1 MPFHIRTS
9 RELLSFPLAG
19 GGGSV
24 VGVAAP
30 ADPIYA
36 VTNRLPEAALELL
49 RAAGELRADERTEVL
64 LRADLLE
71 LVVGADAILTLLHD
85 RVDEELLE
93 AAGPQLRC
101 VANVAVGYDNVDVE
115 AAARRGIVVTNTPG
129 VLDDATADL
138 TLALILDATRRVSEG
153 DRLIRAGR
161 PWTWGMSFMLGSGL
175 RGKRLGIVGLG
186 GIGRRVA
193 ERARAFGMEIAYH
206 SRRGAPA
213 EVEAALR
220 AQRMPLE
227 QLLASADVLSLHCP
241 LTPETHHLIGE
252 AELAAMKPSAVL
264 VNAARGPVV
273 DEAALAR
280 ALAAGEIAAAGLDVY
295 EREPR
300 VEPALLGLENVVLSP
315 HLGSATVETRT
326 AMAELA
332 ARNAIS
338 VLRGEGPLTPVPSQ

>member
-1 MPFHIRTS
+1 VAVPANPIFAVTS
-9 RELLSFPLAG
+9 R
-19 GGGSV
+19 
-24 VGVAAP
+24 
-30 ADPIYA
+30 
-36 VTNRLPEAALELL
+36 LPDAALDLL
-49 RAAGELRADERTEVL
+49 RAAGELRAEGRTEATP
-64 LRADLLE
+64 RPELLE
-71 LVVGADAILTLLHD
+71 LVAGADAILTLLHD

-93 AAGPQLRC
+93 AAGPQVRC

-115 AAARRGIVVTNTPG
+115 AAERRGIVVTNTPG

-161 PWTWGMSFMLGSGL
+161 PWTWGMSFMLGSDL

-206 SRRGAPA
+206 SRHRAPA
-213 EVEAALR
+213 EVEAALEAER
-220 AQRMPLE
+220 LPLE

-241 LTPETHHLIGE
+241 LTPETHHLIGA

-273 DEAALAR
+273 DER
-280 ALAAGEIAAAGLDVY
+280 ALAQALATAEIAAAGLDVY
-295 EREPR
+295 EHEPR
-300 VEPALLGLENVVLSP
+300 VEPALLELENVVLSP

-338 VLRGEGPLTPVPSQ
+338 VLQGEGPLTPVTSQ

>member
-1 MPFHIRTS
+1 VPSI
-9 RELLSFPLAG
+9 E
-19 GGGSV
+19 
-24 VGVAAP
+24 
-30 ADPIYA
+30 PIFA
-36 VTNRLPEAALELL
+36 VTNRLPALALEAL
-49 RAAGELRADERTEVL
+49 REAGEVWLDERAGPIP
-64 LRADLLE
+64 RGDLLA
-71 LVVGADAILTLLHD
+71 LVAGAEAVVTLLHD

-115 AAARRGIVVTNTPG
+115 AAAGRGVVVTNTPG

-138 TLALILDATRRVSEG
+138 TMALILDATRRVSEG
-153 DRLIRAGR
+153 DRLIRAGK
-161 PWTWGMSFMLGSGL
+161 PWAWGLSFMLGSGL
-175 RGKRLGIVGLG
+175 RGKLLGIVGLG

-193 ERARAFGMEIAYH
+193 ERGRAFGMKIAYH
-206 SRRGAPA
+206 QRRPVPP
-213 EVEAALR
+213 EVEEELEAERL
-220 AQRMPLE
+220 PLGE
-227 QLLASADVLSLHCP
+227 LLARADVVSLHCP

-252 AELAAMKPSAVL
+252 AELAAMKESAVL

-273 DEAALAR
+273 DEPALAR

-295 EREPR
+295 EHEPR
-300 VEPALLGLENVVLSP
+300 VEPALLDLENVVLAP

-338 VLRGEGPLTPVPSQ
+338 VLRGAGPLTPVAPQ

>member
-1 MPFHIRTS
+1 M
-9 RELLSFPLAG
+9 
-19 GGGSV
+19 
-24 VGVAAP
+24 AAD
-30 ADPIYA
+30 AEPIFA
-36 VTNRLPEAALELL
+36 VTNRLPETALAAL
-49 RAAGELRADERTEVL
+49 RAAGELRVDERTEAIP
-64 LRADLLE
+64 RSDLLE
-71 LVVGADAILTLLHD
+71 LVDGADAILSLLHD

-101 VANVAVGYDNVDVE
+101 VANVAVGYDNVDV
-115 AAARRGIVVTNTPG
+115 AAATRRGAVVTNTPG

-138 TLALILDATRRVSEG
+138 TMALILAATRRVAEG

-161 PWTWGMSFMLGSGL
+161 EWTWGMSFMLGSGL
-175 RGKRLGIVGLG
+175 RGKLLGIVGLG

-206 SRRGAPA
+206 QRSQAPA
-213 EVEAALR
+213 EVETALG
-220 AQRMPLE
+220 AKRMPLE
-227 QLLASADVLSLHCP
+227 QLLESADVLSLHCP

-252 AELAAMKPSAVL
+252 AQLHAMKQSAVL

-273 DEAALAR
+273 DEQALAG
-280 ALAAGEIAAAGLDVY
+280 ALAAGEIAGAGLDVY
-295 EREPR
+295 EQEPR
-300 VEPALLGLENVVLSP
+300 VEPALLALENVVLSP

-338 VLRGEGPLTPVPSQ
+338 VLRGEGPLTSVAPQ